1 MGLFDDY
8 NLSFKTLDEPECFK
22 FKNPI
27 LNGMFNG
34 YGLPTGK
41 MIQFVS
47 ESGTG
52 KSTILLQMAKEIC
65 DSGKKILYID
75 AENGL
80 NKPLLLNLG
89 LVEHLNKSFFPV
101 KENDCTRV
109 NNLLNDV
116 ADKKEYS
123 EIEYVFIDS
132 IAALDSG
139 MYREGGVE
147 ANNPKVGGNT
157 KSIKI
162 IMNTMSSITIRRD
175 NLTFVMVNHIIEG
188 LGMFQAD
195 KPAGGNSPVYLSDFL
210 IKLVKKNSWEVDKVV
225 VGQKVTYEAIK
236 SRWGAGKSKVSF
248 YIRYGYGISLL
259 PTYRDALQ
267 ELDTTFNGEKHKY
280 IESKGGGYGSLYLN
294 DVEYKFRG
302 EKESLKI
309 VGDHYAE
316 ISKIFEN
323 KPELF
328 KVVVPEVINDIFQ
341 SETKSDIILPKDF
354 KGVKII
360 ATEGRNAVLFDD
372 KNGNK
377 IVYKP
382 IANKLSLY
390 YNADEVEIIMNPS
403 LDDYMNFISR
413 FKIAN
418 DSSSSSN
425 TVEEPTVTKKPK
437 PMKRK

>member
-1 MGLFDDY
+1 MDLFKDY
-8 NLSFKTLDEPECFK
+8 NLSFKNTKEPECFK

-27 LNGMFNG
+27 LNGIFNG
-34 YGLPTGK
+34 YGLPVGK
-41 MIQFVS
+41 RVQFVS

-52 KSTILLQMAKEIC
+52 KTTLLLQMAKELC
-65 DSGKKILYID
+65 DSGKKVVYID

-80 NKPLLLNLG
+80 NLPMLQNMG
-89 LVEHLNKSFFPV
+89 LVEHLNSQNFCPLA
-101 KENDCTRV
+101 ENDCTRV
-109 NNLLNDV
+109 NNLLNDI
-116 ADKKEYS
+116 ADKTDD
-123 EIEYVFIDS
+123 IEYVFIDS

-139 MYREGGVE
+139 MYRQGGVE

-162 IMNTMSSITIRRD
+162 IMNTISSITIRRD
-175 NLTFVMVNHIIEG
+175 NITFVLVNHIIEG

-195 KPAGGNSPVYLSDFL
+195 KPAGGNSPVYMSDFL
-210 IKLVKKNSWEVDKVV
+210 IKLSRKGSWEVDKVV
-225 VGQKVTYEAIK
+225 IGSKVTYEAIK

-309 VGDHYAE
+309 VGEHYSE

-328 KVVVPEVINDIFQ
+328 KVLVPETIDDIFE
-341 SETKSDIILPKDF
+341 SETKSDIVLPEDF

-382 IANKLSLY
+382 LANKLSLY
-390 YNADEVEIIMNPS
+390 YNADEIEIIMNPDFEDYKNF
-403 LDDYMNFISR
+403 LDR
-413 FKIAN
+413 FDTSV
-418 DSSSSSN
+418 DSVSETTSIE
-425 TVEEPTVTKKPK
+425 TPTVNKKPR
-437 PMKRK
+437 PMKKK